1 MAYWIEEQNRNCRQL
16 KAGKLLDESLVHQ
29 QIAVLESIQFPFER
43 SRPERRD
50 ANLEALREFYKG
62 NGHLKILQV
71 PKADLGSIWLNF
83 AWADK
88 FNLLVQ
94 WKEQHLHCKVP
105 RTENV
110 LGKWVADQRV
120 KKKKDKLTDDQ
131 VEKLNDIGFLWTG
144 R

>member
-1 MAYWIEEQNRNCRQL
+1 LNEAEAAMAYWIEEQNRNCRQL

-83 AWADK
+83 V
-88 FNLLVQ
+88 NNTSCL
-94 WKEQHLHCKVP
+94 
-105 RTENV
+105 RTNE
-110 LGKWVADQRV
+110 LY
-120 KKKKDKLTDDQ
+120 
-131 VEKLNDIGFLWTG
+131 
-144 R
+144 